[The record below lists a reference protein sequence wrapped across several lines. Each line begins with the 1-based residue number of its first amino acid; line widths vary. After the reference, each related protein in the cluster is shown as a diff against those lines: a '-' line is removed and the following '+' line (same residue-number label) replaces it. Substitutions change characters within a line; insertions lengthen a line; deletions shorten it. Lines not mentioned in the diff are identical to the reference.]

1 MNNTSSSLTR
11 GEMEDDEIRK
21 QVSTKP
27 VVDPLEEKSASFSE
41 KNVIVT
47 GSNKDDAMLVSKS
60 PDQTHESSPKA
71 SANDAGT
78 EKDAL
83 PPSNAVHD
91 ARKKRKKEESGSP
104 TSPTSPETKQTR
116 LTEKNAPDTANKVR
130 DDTFDAKTESDEYS
144 SSDDRKVQGVA
155 SPPPSTSASDTAC
168 VPQQNASPEPM
179 PERVARAEQA
189 QPAPSGEEGV
199 ARAKMHTEENKLS
212 FPHLMYR
219 LLEDDEYE
227 DALCWLEDGRSFAI
241 DADIFMKKVIAV
253 HFRGSKFDSFKRKLN
268 RWGFRRVMETE
279 AQGTMTYYH
288 RLFRRGFP
296 SLLNKMNGGRIMGK
310 KGTNLSVERKLE
322 KLVARQYS
330 NAAVAEQFG
339 DPTIMAMMGQSLH
352 GASAEGGVP
361 GMHMM
366 GCQGSLQQL
375 VSNDGIPINLPPSDH
390 GGSSTSVTNVNWMML
405 IEQERLRLELARKTQ
420 EELLLRQTLNEE
432 LYHRRAQEEQL
443 REILLLAGAN
453 PSRDF
458 STDFFPFQQ
467 SLALQIPQG
476 TTRGMDPYS
485 TLYSNLLQG
494 MMSSQFRQ
502 VNVPHDESIAIHDMP
517 NDPSASSSLAAG
529 LLSANI
535 RSSQQG
541 SFPSMEQNQGRDT
554 DLTRL
559 VNDVVARRH
568 TFDQNEPTDRRYD
581 A

>member
-1 MNNTSSSLTR
+1 
-11 GEMEDDEIRK
+11 MEDDEIRK
-21 QVSTKP
+21 QVSMP
-27 VVDPLEEKSASFSE
+27 PPAVDQLEEKSASFSE
-41 KNVIVT
+41 KDVIVT
-47 GSNKDDAMLVSKS
+47 GSNDDDAMLVPVSKS
-60 PDQTHESSPKA
+60 PEQTHESSPKA
-71 SANDAGT
+71 STNDAGT

-83 PPSNAVHD
+83 PPSNAVND
-91 ARKKRKKEESGSP
+91 AGKKRKKESASP
-104 TSPTSPETKQTR
+104 TSPTSPETKQPT

-130 DDTFDAKTESDEYS
+130 DDTFDAKTESYEYS

-155 SPPPSTSASDTAC
+155 SPPPPTSGSDTAC

-219 LLEDDEYE
+219 LLEDDEYK
-227 DALCWLEDGRSFAI
+227 DALCWREDGLSFAI

-268 RWGFRRVMETE
+268 RWGFRRVMETD
-279 AQGTMTYYH
+279 APGTMTFYH

-296 SLLNKMNGGRIMGK
+296 NLLNKMNGGRIMGK
-310 KGTNLSVERKLE
+310 KATNLSVETKME

-330 NAAVAEQFG
+330 NAVGEQFG
-339 DPTIMAMMGQSLH
+339 DPTIMALMGQSLH

-366 GCQGSLQQL
+366 GCQDSLQQL
-375 VSNDGIPINLPPSDH
+375 VSNEGIHINLPPSDH
-390 GGSSTSVTNVNWMML
+390 GGSMSVTNVNWMML
-405 IEQERLRLELARKTQ
+405 IEQERLRLELARKAQ
-420 EELLLRQTLNEE
+420 EELLLRQALNEE
-432 LYHRRAQEEQL
+432 LYHRRSQEEQL

-453 PSRDF
+453 PSRDS
-458 STDFFPFQQ
+458 STDFSPFQQ

-476 TTRGMDPYS
+476 STRGMNPYS
-485 TLYSNLLQG
+485 TLPSNLLQG

-502 VNVPHDESIAIHDMP
+502 AHVPHDESIAIHMP
-517 NDPSASSSLAAG
+517 NDPSASSSIAAE
-529 LLSANI
+529 LLSAHI

-541 SFPSMEQNQGRDT
+541 RFPSMEQDQGRGSDF
-554 DLTRL
+554 TRL
-559 VNDVVARRH
+559 VNDVVACRH
-568 TFDQNEPTDRRYD
+568 NFDQNEPTDRRHD